1 MLKKVV
7 CNDKIHMDK
16 INNFTKVK
24 GKMIGKE
31 IFEQSIEKNRLTSN
45 TINSF
50 LEKLK
55 EFITENKDL
64 INKANKIDLTH
75 NKKQIKL
82 KEFERIIE
90 SYKNTEIS
98 PKKENKRKIVI
109 YKGDPYIT
117 LHICIQAFIQNTKVV
132 MLNQHFMNGVNSII
146 LRIFEKLSYE
156 LGLSSL
162 VDNFYEFTISRYLEI
177 NRYYDETIVIG
188 DSAIYQLIAQKE
200 NNIKFY
206 PYNNIAVYC
215 ESESLKQLEEAIF
228 ISANENKYEI
238 EIIPVDD
245 IDDAIEM
252 INKDNFKS
260 IALLITENDKNRE
273 RFFYEI
279 KNKEIFVN
287 ENPFKKEVG
296 RVYNYLK

>member
-90 SYKNTEIS
+90 SYKNTEVS

>member
-31 IFEQSIEKNRLTSN
+31 IFEQSIEKNRLTSI

-82 KEFERIIE
+82 KEFERIVE

-215 ESESLKQLEEAIF
+215 ESENLKQLEEAIF